1 MHIACYKGYLNV
13 ISCLLSEGADINVKN
28 NEGKTPLDVCEDT
41 NKEEIVSLFNKYNPK
56 RGKVLLKMN
65 NITYSHIPYLL
76 LSSFGRC
83 V

>member
-13 ISCLLSEGADINVKN
+13 ISCLLSEGAVINVKN
-28 NEGKTPLDVCEDT
+28 NEGKTPLDVCQDT

-56 RGKVLLKMN
+56 RGEELLKMN
-65 NITYSHIPYLL
+65 NITHSHIPYLL
-76 LSSFGRC
+76 LSSFERC